1 MQAPAP
7 NVRFYSESSEMGK
20 AHFYISIQRK
30 PNYAH
35 GRALRNNYFE
45 ELQKVLVFKW
55 SMFKCNGCGQIWDS
69 LAKVWYRAL
78 NWRLAVLRPGW
89 DLNASEKNM
98 FWPPPPPLS
107 LFVWGWFGGVILLR
121 TCHRDFWLTNNYTT
135 DRMNLCVYKQHLGVG
150 PGTPGV

>member
-45 ELQKVLVFKW
+45 ELQKVLVFK
-55 SMFKCNGCGQIWDS
+55 
-69 LAKVWYRAL
+69 
-78 NWRLAVLRPGW
+78 
-89 DLNASEKNM
+89 
-98 FWPPPPPLS
+98 
-107 LFVWGWFGGVILLR
+107 
-121 TCHRDFWLTNNYTT
+121 
-135 DRMNLCVYKQHLGVG
+135 
-150 PGTPGV
+150 